1 MKSIIEKERF
11 GLEYI
16 RYKRFVVE
24 IKDVK
29 SGRIFYTKRFCFK
42 TTGKRVKNEYDML
55 AGFISRLFD
64 TKTGEIC

>member
-24 IKDVK
+24 IKDEN
-29 SGRIFYTKRFCFK
+29 SGHIHYSKRFCQRY
-42 TTGKRVKNEYDML
+42 TAATIKNDYNKLKGLL
-55 AGFISRLFD
+55 ARLFD